1 MSTLNLTKYEKSF
14 IVIAQ
19 PTCQRRIDIVSTL
32 WINVK
37 NETKSDVGVSTLH
50 NFDTTLVSDVEITL
64 KQRWYNFMSMLF
76 QGILNFSKSY
86 IETIG
91 VSDKY
96 GCVNG

>member
-1 MSTLNLTKYEKSF
+1 MSTLNLTKYEKSL

-19 PTCQRRIDIVSTL
+19 PTFHRLIGIVSTL

-37 NETKSDVGVSTLH
+37 NETKSDVGFSTLC
-50 NFDTTLVSDVEITL
+50 NVDTTLVSHVEITL
-64 KQRWYNFMSMLF
+64 KQRWYNFISMLF

-86 IETIG
+86 IETTG
-91 VSDKY
+91 ASDKY